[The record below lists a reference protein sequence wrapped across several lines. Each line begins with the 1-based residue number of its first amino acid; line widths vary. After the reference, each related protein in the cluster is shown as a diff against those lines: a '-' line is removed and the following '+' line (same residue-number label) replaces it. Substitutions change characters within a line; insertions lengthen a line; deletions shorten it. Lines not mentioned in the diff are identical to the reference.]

1 MPRRKTK
8 PPRALLSQPI
18 CRGSSVVYSSLR
30 EFERGK
36 QDYYVKDALVYGR
49 LGTPTTF
56 ALEDWIAEKENA
68 FGGLAVSSGLAAVT
82 TALLAFAGAGEHVLV
97 ADTVYAP
104 TRKFCDGLLRRG
116 GVETTYYDPCI
127 GAGIARLLRDN
138 TRCIYMESP
147 GSLTFEV
154 QDARAIAAAA
164 QRKNITTILDNTW
177 AGAHFYR
184 PLEHGVNVSV
194 ISATKYI
201 GGHSDAMLGLIAADE
216 KHYGAL
222 RKCRTDLGNCV
233 SPDDAYLCLRGA
245 KTLRARMT
253 QHRESALALAEW
265 LHARADVSRVLHPA
279 YPACPGH
286 EYWKR
291 DFSGSSSLFAFEI
304 EARGH
309 AALAAF
315 LDGLD
320 YFSLGLSWGGCDSLI
335 VPAQPLRT
343 AAPWKS
349 DAQLIRLH
357 AGLEEVDDLKR
368 DLERGLRRYRETRRS
383 AAAG

>member
-8 PPRALLSQPI
+8 PPRALI
-18 CRGSSVVYSSLR
+18 
-30 EFERGK
+30 EFERSK
-36 QDYYVKDALVYGR
+36 KEYYTKDALVYGR
-49 LGTPTTF
+49 LGTPTAF
-56 ALEDWIAEKENA
+56 ALEDWIAERENA

-82 TALLAFAGAGEHVLV
+82 ISLLAFAGAGEHVLV
-97 ADTVYAP
+97 ADNVYAP
-104 TRKFCDGLLRRG
+104 TRRFCDDLLRRA

-127 GAGIARLLRDN
+127 GAEIEGLLRGN
-138 TRCIYMESP
+138 TRCIFMESP

-154 QDARAIAAAA
+154 QDARALAAAA
-164 QRKNITTILDNTW
+164 RRKNITTILDNTW
-177 AGAHFYR
+177 ASAHFYR

-201 GGHSDAMLGLIAADE
+201 AGHSDAMLGLIAADE
-216 KHYGAL
+216 KHYDAL

-233 SPDDAYLCLRGA
+233 SPDEAYLCLRGA

-265 LHARADVSRVLHPA
+265 LQARPDVLRVLHPA
-279 YPACPGH
+279 YPSCPGH
-286 EYWKR
+286 AFWKR

-309 AALAAF
+309 AALASF
-315 LDGLD
+315 IDGLEF
-320 YFSLGLSWGGCDSLI
+320 FSLGLSWGGCDSLI

-357 AGLEEVDDLKR
+357 AGLEDVDDLKR
-368 DLERGLRRYRETRRS
+368 DLEHGLRRYRESRRDSGPGS
-383 AAAG
+383 AEAG